1 MRRQPKKPVARRA
14 PRGYTAVMQH
24 PFPHNPPLHAGP
36 ATANPAGTDLFRG
49 IVDRVT
55 YHNEDTGYSVLRVT
69 PRENPGRQ
77 ETVIVHQM
85 RVFAGATMEFSGYW
99 SNHPRHGR
107 QFRAV
112 SAVETQPASIAALEK
127 YLGSGLIRGIGP
139 KTAKKIVRHFGE
151 NTLDVFE
158 NSIEKLTE
166 VPGIADKKLRTITD
180 AWAEHRAVRNVMMF
194 LQSHGIST
202 LFAVRIYK
210 LYGDDAIETVRG
222 NPYRLADDFFGIGFL
237 SADKVAM
244 SMGLAADSDERIM
257 AGIRHVLAE
266 GRQFGHCYLTAGQ
279 IEDRTSKLLSLDIS
293 TRIHAILT
301 FMEKENLLK
310 VRMLTDTGGAASA
323 CYYAKSLYYD
333 EILVSK
339 QIARMNR
346 PLPVD
351 QGRVKRWLDN
361 YCRAGRMA
369 LSQEQEQAIGRIVS
383 RGFSIL
389 TGGPGCGKTTA
400 TRVLVKL
407 IEAMGKKVTLA
418 APTGR
423 AAQRMTDVIG
433 RRAATIHRLLK
444 WKGGSFRKNEKSP
457 LGADFLVVDECSML
471 DISLAASLL
480 RAVPDT
486 CQVLFIGDADQLPS
500 VGPGNVL
507 NDIIAS
513 ETVVCIRL
521 TTVFRQAGESL
532 IIRHAHKINGGEVP
546 RIDSP
551 FRKPGIWREKD
562 DCLFIDSEEATL
574 EQVQFVSKIRRAL
587 QDHGMPEN
595 RMTPDDNADPYAF
608 GTDEAGADKAGIQIP
623 EKFAHVRIDD
633 ILTAGTRAEELL
645 AVLKTVH
652 PWSSLHYGL
661 PAVDVVDKLY
671 REWIP
676 RYYGKNCEIQVLSP
690 MTRGSLGTFSLNRMI
705 QQRANPQAA
714 GKRQVSMGDR
724 IFREGDR
731 VIHKRNNYDLGVFN
745 GDIGVIERIDPMAMT
760 AVVVFFPDRRRVTYQ
775 RENLPELDLAYAVTI
790 HKSQGSEFEAVIIPL
805 LTQHYKMLYRNL
817 VYTGL
822 TRAKRLA
829 VFVGTRRALAIA
841 VKNEDTSLRQ
851 TALSRLLREASGEG
865 PGEAR
870 GQTQNGRLEDMSV
883 QTGNLFDDFTH

>member
-1 MRRQPKKPVARRA
+1 
-14 PRGYTAVMQH
+14 MQH
-24 PFPHNPPLHAGP
+24 PSAYNTPIHEGYAGP
-36 ATANPAGTDLFRG
+36 AAPHTSETETFRG

-55 YHNEDTGYSVLRVT
+55 YHNEETGYSVLRVA
-69 PRENPGRQ
+69 PRENPGHQ

-85 RVFAGATMEFSGYW
+85 RVFAGATLKFSGYW
-99 SNHPRHGR
+99 TNHPKHGR

-112 SAVETQPASIAALEK
+112 SAVELQPASIAALEK
-127 YLGSGLIRGIGP
+127 YLGSGLIRGVGP

-151 NTLDVFE
+151 NTLDIFE
-158 NSIEKLTE
+158 NSIAKLTE
-166 VPGIADKKLRTITD
+166 VPGIAEKKLRIISD
-180 AWAEHRAVRNVMMF
+180 AWAEHRAVSNVMMF

-210 LYGDDAIETVRG
+210 LYGDEAIETVRS
-222 NPYRLADDFFGIGFL
+222 NPYRLADDFYGIGFF

-257 AGIRHVLAE
+257 AGIRHVLAA
-266 GRQFGHCYLTAGQ
+266 GRQFGHCYLTAEQ
-279 IEDRTSKLLSLDIS
+279 LETRTSQLLELDIS
-293 TRIHAILT
+293 GRIDSILT
-301 FMEKENLLK
+301 FMEKESLLK
-310 VRMLTDTGGAASA
+310 VRMLPDPGGATAA

-333 EILVSK
+333 EILVSRK
-339 QIARMNR
+339 IAQMNR
-346 PLPVD
+346 PFPVD
-351 QGRVKRWLDN
+351 ASRVKRWLDN
-361 YCRAGRMA
+361 YCRAGRMS
-369 LSQEQEQAIGRIVS
+369 LSEEQEQAIGQIVS
-383 RGFSIL
+383 RGFSVL

-444 WKGGSFRKNEKSP
+444 WKGGSFQKNEQSP
-457 LGADFLVVDECSML
+457 LSSDFLVVDECSML

-513 ETVVCIRL
+513 QAVVCIRL

-562 DCLFIDSEEATL
+562 DCLFIDSEEATV
-574 EQVQFVSKIRRAL
+574 EQVQFITKVRRAL
-587 QDHGMPEN
+587 QEHM
-595 RMTPDDNADPYAF
+595 PDDQMAPDADGDPYTF
-608 GTDEAGADKAGIQIP
+608 GVDEADAAVAGIHIP

-633 ILTAGTRAEELL
+633 ILAAGTRAEELL
-645 AVLKTVH
+645 AMMKTVH

-661 PAVDVVDKLY
+661 SAVDVVDKLY

-676 RYYGKNCEIQVLSP
+676 RYYGNTCEIQILSP
-690 MTRGSLGTFSLNRMI
+690 MTRGSLGTLSLNRMI
-705 QQRANPQAA
+705 QERANPQAA
-714 GKRQVSMGDR
+714 GKRQISVGDR

-745 GDIGVIERIDPMAMT
+745 GDIGVIDRIDPLAMT
-760 AVVVFFPDRRRVTYQ
+760 AVVLFLPDRRSVTYQ
-775 RENLPELDLAYAVTI
+775 RENLLELDLAYAVTI

-829 VFVGTRRALAIA
+829 VFVGTRRALAMA

-851 TALSRLLREASGEG
+851 TALSRLLREEPEQARLDRTEITTEQEG
-865 PGEAR
+865 
-870 GQTQNGRLEDMSV
+870 
-883 QTGNLFDDFTH
+883 LFDDFTP

>member
-1 MRRQPKKPVARRA
+1 
-14 PRGYTAVMQH
+14 MQH
-24 PFPHNPPLHAGP
+24 PSAYNTHVHTPVNEGHAGP
-36 ATANPAGTDLFRG
+36 AASANSETERLRG

-55 YHNEDTGYSVLRVT
+55 YHNEVTGYSVLRVI
-69 PRENPGRQ
+69 PRGNPGRQ

-85 RVFAGATMEFSGYW
+85 RVFAGATMEFYGYW
-99 SNHPRHGR
+99 SNHPKHGR

-127 YLGSGLIRGIGP
+127 YLGSGLIRGVGP
-139 KTAKKIVRHFGE
+139 KTAKKIVRHFE
-151 NTLDVFE
+151 KNTLDIFE
-158 NSIEKLTE
+158 NDIGKLTE
-166 VPGIADKKLRTITD
+166 VPGIAEKKLRTISD

-210 LYGDDAIETVRG
+210 LYGDGAIETVRG
-222 NPYRLADDFFGIGFL
+222 NPYRLADDFYGIGFL

-257 AGIRHVLAE
+257 AGIRHVLAA
-266 GRQFGHCYLTAGQ
+266 GRQFGHCYLTAWQ
-279 IEDRTSKLLSLDIS
+279 IETRTSQLLALNIS
-293 TRIHAILT
+293 DRIDSILT

-310 VRMLTDTGGAASA
+310 VRMLPDPGGAAAA

-333 EILVSK
+333 EILVSRK
-339 QIARMNR
+339 IAQMNR
-346 PLPVD
+346 PFPVD
-351 QGRVKRWLDN
+351 ANRVKRWLDN

-369 LSQEQEQAIGRIVS
+369 LSEEQERAIGQIVS

-389 TGGPGCGKTTA
+389 TGGPGCGKTAA

-433 RRAATIHRLLK
+433 RGAATIHRLLK
-444 WKGGSFRKNEKSP
+444 WKGGNFRKNEKSP
-457 LGADFLVVDECSML
+457 LSSDFLVVDECSML
-471 DISLAASLL
+471 DVSLAASLL

-513 ETVVCIRL
+513 QAVACIRL

-532 IIRHAHKINGGEVP
+532 IIRHAHKINSGEAP

-551 FRKPGIWREKD
+551 FREPGIWRQKD
-562 DCLFIDSEEATL
+562 DCLFIDSEEATVD
-574 EQVQFVSKIRRAL
+574 QIQFIAKLRRAV
-587 QDHGMPEN
+587 QAHMPDSQMGPDEN
-595 RMTPDDNADPYAF
+595 GDPYAF
-608 GTDEAGADKAGIQIP
+608 WADEAGADKAGIHIP

-633 ILTAGTRAEELL
+633 ILKAGTRADELL

-661 PAVDVVDKLY
+661 SAVDVVDKLY

-676 RYYGKNCEIQVLSP
+676 RYYGKDCEVQILSP

-714 GKRQVSMGDR
+714 GKRQISVGER
-724 IFREGDR
+724 VFREGDR

-745 GDIGVIERIDPMAMT
+745 GDIGVIDRIDPLAMT
-760 AVVVFFPDRRRVTYQ
+760 AAVLFLPDRRSVTYQ
-775 RENLPELDLAYAVTI
+775 RENLLELDLAYAVTV

-822 TRAKRLA
+822 TRARRLA
-829 VFVGTRRALAIA
+829 VFVGTRRALAMA

-851 TALSRLLREASGEG
+851 TALSRLLREEPEQAGNDRMEK
-865 PGEAR
+865 
-870 GQTQNGRLEDMSV
+870 TSV
-883 QTGNLFDDFTH
+883 QGGLFDDFTP

>member
-1 MRRQPKKPVARRA
+1 MKKPVARRA
-14 PRGYTAVMQH
+14 PRGYTADMH
-24 PFPHNPPLHAGP
+24 PSAHNTPLHAGP
-36 ATANPAGTDLFRG
+36 DAANPAAADIFRG

-55 YHNEDTGYSVLRVT
+55 YHNEETGYSVLRVT
-69 PRENPGRQ
+69 PRNNPGHR

-85 RVFAGATMEFSGYW
+85 RVFAGATMKFSGYW

-107 QFRAV
+107 QFRAL
-112 SAVETQPASIAALEK
+112 SAVEIQPASIAALEK
-127 YLGSGLIRGIGP
+127 YLGSGLIRGVGP

-158 NSIEKLTE
+158 NNIEKLTE
-166 VPGIADKKLRTITD
+166 VPGIAEKKCRTITD
-180 AWAEHRAVRNVMMF
+180 AWAAHRAVRNVMMF

-210 LYGDDAIETVRG
+210 LYGDEAIETVRN

-237 SADKVAM
+237 SADKVAL
-244 SMGLAADSDERIM
+244 SLGLAADSDERIM
-257 AGIRHVLAE
+257 AGIRHVLAA

-279 IEDRTSKLLSLDIS
+279 IEARTSALLSLDIS
-293 TRIHAILT
+293 ARIDAILT
-301 FMEKENLLK
+301 FMERENLLK
-310 VRMLTDTGGAASA
+310 VRMLPDAAGAATA

-333 EILVSK
+333 EILVCRK
-339 QIARMNR
+339 ITRMNR
-346 PLPVD
+346 PFPVD
-351 QGRVKRWLDN
+351 QGRVKQWLDN

-369 LSQEQEQAIGRIVS
+369 LSEEQEQAIGHIVS

-471 DISLAASLL
+471 DVSLAASLL

-507 NDIIAS
+507 NDIIDS
-513 ETVVCIRL
+513 EAVVCIRL

-532 IIRHAHKINGGEVP
+532 IIRHAHKINSGEVP

-562 DCLFIDSEEATL
+562 DCLFIDSEEATV
-574 EQVQFVSKIRRAL
+574 EQVGFIAKVRRAL
-587 QDHGMPEN
+587 QDHGIPDT
-595 RMTPDDNADPYAF
+595 RMAPDENADPYAF
-608 GTDEAGADKAGIQIP
+608 QTDEAGADNAGIHIP

-633 ILTAGTRAEELL
+633 ILAADTRADELL

-676 RYYGKNCEIQVLSP
+676 RYYGKNCEIQILSP
-690 MTRGSLGTFSLNRMI
+690 MTRGSLGTLNLNRMI
-705 QQRANPQAA
+705 QERANPQAA
-714 GKRQVSMGDR
+714 GKRQISVGER

-731 VIHKRNNYDLGVFN
+731 VIHKKNNYDLGVFN
-745 GDIGVIERIDPMAMT
+745 GDIGVIEQVDPMATT
-760 AVVVFFPDRRRVTYQ
+760 AVVMFFPDRRRVTYPG
-775 RENLPELDLAYAVTI
+775 ENLPELDLAYAVTI
-790 HKSQGSEFEAVIIPL
+790 HKSQGSEFEAVVIPL

-829 VFVGTRRALAIA
+829 VFVGTRRALAMA

-851 TALSRLLREASGEG
+851 TALSGLLRETSGVASGN
-865 PGEAR
+865 PCGEPS
-870 GQTQNGRLEDMSV
+870 GRDAK
-883 QTGNLFDDFTH
+883 

>member
-1 MRRQPKKPVARRA
+1 
-14 PRGYTAVMQH
+14 MQH
-24 PFPHNPPLHAGP
+24 PSAYNTPIHVGLAGP
-36 ATANPAGTDLFRG
+36 AAPQTPETETLRG

-55 YHNEDTGYSVLRVT
+55 YHNEETGYSVLRVAS
-69 PRENPGRQ
+69 RENPGHQ

-85 RVFAGATMEFSGYW
+85 RVFAGATLKFSGYW
-99 SNHPRHGR
+99 TNHPKHGR

-112 SAVETQPASIAALEK
+112 SAVELQPASIAALEK
-127 YLGSGLIRGIGP
+127 YLGSGLIRGVGP

-151 NTLDVFE
+151 NTLNIFE
-158 NSIEKLTE
+158 NSIARLTE
-166 VPGIADKKLRTITD
+166 VPGIAEKKLRTISD
-180 AWAEHRAVRNVMMF
+180 AWTEHRAVRNVMMF

-210 LYGDDAIETVRG
+210 LYGDEAIETVRG

-257 AGIRHVLAE
+257 AGIRHVLAA
-266 GRQFGHCYLTAGQ
+266 GRQFGHCYLTAEQ
-279 IEDRTSKLLSLDIS
+279 IEGQTSKLLELDIS
-293 TRIHAILT
+293 GRIDSILT

-310 VRMLTDTGGAASA
+310 VRMLPDAGGATAA

-333 EILVSK
+333 EILVSRK
-339 QIARMNR
+339 IAQMNR
-346 PLPVD
+346 PFPVD
-351 QGRVKRWLDN
+351 TNRVKRWLDN
-361 YCRAGRMA
+361 YCRAGRMS
-369 LSQEQEQAIGRIVS
+369 LSEEQEQAIGQIVS

-457 LGADFLVVDECSML
+457 LKSDFLVVDECSML

-500 VGPGNVL
+500 VGPGNVI

-513 ETVVCIRL
+513 QAVVCIRL

-551 FRKPGIWREKD
+551 FRKPEIWRQKD
-562 DCLFIDSEEATL
+562 DCFFFDSEEATV
-574 EQVQFVSKIRRAL
+574 EQVQFIVKVRRAL
-587 QDHGMPEN
+587 QAHMPDSQLAPDEN
-595 RMTPDDNADPYAF
+595 GDPYAF
-608 GTDEAGADKAGIQIP
+608 GTNETGADKAGIHIP

-633 ILTAGTRAEELL
+633 ILAAGTRAEELL
-645 AVLKTVH
+645 AMLKTVH

-661 PAVDVVDKLY
+661 SAVDVVDKLY

-676 RYYGKNCEIQVLSP
+676 RYYGKDCETQILSP
-690 MTRGSLGTFSLNRMI
+690 MTRGSLGTLSLNRMI
-705 QQRANPQAA
+705 QERANPQAA
-714 GKRQVSMGDR
+714 GRRQISVGDR

-745 GDIGVIERIDPMAMT
+745 GDIGVIDRIDPLAMT
-760 AVVVFFPDRRRVTYQ
+760 AVVAFFPDRRSVTYQ
-775 RENLPELDLAYAVTI
+775 RENLLELDLAYAVTI

-829 VFVGTRRALAIA
+829 VFVGTRRALAMA

-851 TALSRLLREASGEG
+851 TALSRLLREEPEQTRLNRTEITTEQEG
-865 PGEAR
+865 
-870 GQTQNGRLEDMSV
+870 
-883 QTGNLFDDFTH
+883 LFDDFSA